1 MTIDFEKPDSAII
14 RDGLATPLVSVVI
27 PVYNVCRYVSQCMDS
42 ILCQSYGNMEIMV
55 IDDGSTDG
63 SGRICDEYARRDP
76 RVFVVHTENRGLA
89 SARNLG
95 LEKASGTF
103 LSFVDSDDWVEPVF
117 IERLVRTAME
127 TEADIVCVNSCSE
140 FVGKTVCPQI
150 ADDQRCFRGQNI
162 LQAFATGS
170 FRSVIW
176 NKLYR
181 RSCFSGIHFPDGHNY
196 EDIST
201 TWKLMQKLVESDA
214 LVVELPATLYHFRNR
229 KSSISRTQSCSN
241 IIDYWLANLKIYEGL
256 AEYQDRLLPAC
267 FSGIGRMWLHYSAFS
282 KEEKT
287 MAEPTIREMQAF
299 SKKHFQEAM
308 RGKYSKLIKIAC
320 LLSRWRNADLM
331 WLCSCGGKLR
341 RLLKNKES
349 IMFE

>member
-1 MTIDFEKPDSAII
+1 MTIDFEKPDSAIF

-27 PVYNVCRYVSQCMDS
+27 PVYNVCRYVSQCLDS
-42 ILCQSYGNMEIMV
+42 ILYQSYANMEIMV

-63 SGRICDEYARRDP
+63 CGRICDEYAKRDP
-76 RVFVVHTENRGLA
+76 RVIVVHTENRGLA

-127 TEADIVCVNSCSE
+127 TKADIVCVKSCSE
-140 FVGKTVCPQI
+140 FVDKTVYPQI
-150 ADDQRCFRGQNI
+150 ADDQRCFKGQNI
-162 LQAFATGS
+162 LQAFASGS
-170 FRSVIW
+170 IRNVMW

-181 RSCFSGIHFPDGHNY
+181 ISCFNEIRFPDGRNY

-201 TWKLMQKLVESDA
+201 TWKLMQTLAESDA
-214 LVVELPATLYHFRNR
+214 LVVEIPEALYHFRNR
-229 KSSISRTQSCSN
+229 KNSISHTQYCSN
-241 IIDYWLANLKIYEGL
+241 IIDYWLASLENYEGL
-256 AEYQDRLLPAC
+256 AEYQDKVLPSC
-267 FSGIGRMWLHYSAFS
+267 FTGIGRMWMHYSAFS
-282 KEEKT
+282 KEEKIE
-287 MAEPTIREMQAF
+287 AEPTVREMQAF
-299 SKKHFQEAM
+299 SKEHFQEAM
-308 RGKYSKLIKIAC
+308 RGKYPKLIKMAC
-320 LLSRWRNADLM
+320 LLSQWSNAYLM

-341 RLLKNKES
+341 RLLTNKKS